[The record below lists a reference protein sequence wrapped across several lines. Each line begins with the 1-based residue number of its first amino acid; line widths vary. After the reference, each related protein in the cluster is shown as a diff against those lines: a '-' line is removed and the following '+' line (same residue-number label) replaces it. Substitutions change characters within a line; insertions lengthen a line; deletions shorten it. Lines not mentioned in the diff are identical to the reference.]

1 MSVDHHLW
9 VFSIHPYKT
18 ETRQNTPLSLMC
30 GQLCGKYYFDKVKQ
44 NTSSGFIT
52 GVKACSEILSLTLIL
67 DLRFASSAALFNQ
80 RLLNQPQLEKTVR
93 SHSHSEVK
101 TCSVK

>member
-1 MSVDHHLW
+1 MDCQKTFEGFGLCSKNGMSVDHHLW

-52 GVKACSEILSLTLIL
+52 GVKACSEILSLTLI
-67 DLRFASSAALFNQ
+67 
-80 RLLNQPQLEKTVR
+80 
-93 SHSHSEVK
+93 
-101 TCSVK
+101 